1 MAKVTDRRNSELA
14 AATERSGDYR
24 KAWELW
30 DKAAGETTD
39 HKHRIWCI
47 NRAEFCNRVAIRPI
61 SQGESK

>member
-47 NRAEFCNRVAIRPI
+47 NRAKENPNDRQTYTNRRAIC
-61 SQGESK
+61 